1 MGSNGGFTV
10 VVKRR
15 EVVASV
21 LPIQEHWLPMS
32 NLDLLLPPLDVG
44 VFFCY
49 KKEPI
54 KIKANEDCRVAILKK
69 ALAQALISFYA
80 FAGEVVEN
88 NLGEPEVLCNNR
100 GVDFIHAYAD
110 VELKN
115 VDLHHPYGSVH
126 GKLVPIKNQGVLCI
140 QATELKCGGL
150 VIGCTFDHRVA
161 DAHSANMFFVSWAE
175 IAHAKPISHI
185 PCFRRSLLNP
195 RRPGYYD
202 RSIDNI
208 YVFLSSQ
215 PPPKL
220 VEDPEP
226 NEDSLQS
233 RIYYVVS
240 EELIC
245 LQSQATSSNGIKRSK
260 LVSFSAFLWKLIA
273 SAERSESESGSNSN
287 KRCKM
292 GVVVDGRE
300 RLMLNNNIKADHEL
314 EKYFGNIL
322 SIPYGEASVGELN
335 AMHLSKVAELVH
347 DCLDGAAT
355 EEHFLGLIDW
365 VEFHRPEKA
374 IVRVYCKET
383 DDETAMVVSSG
394 QRFPMSKID
403 FGWSKPSFGSY
414 HFPWGGQTGYV
425 MPMPSTSKDG
435 DWILYMHLREKH
447 LDFVE
452 SQAPHLFRP
461 LTPAYL
467 NLTP

>member
-10 VVKRR
+10 VVKQR
-15 EVVASV
+15 EVVAAV
-21 LPIQEHWLPMS
+21 LPMQEHWLPMS

-54 KIKANEDCRVAILKK
+54 KIKSNEDCRVAILRK

-88 NLGEPEVLCNNR
+88 GLGEPEVLCNNR
-100 GVDFIHAYAD
+100 GVDFIHACAD

-115 VDLHHPYGSVH
+115 VDLHHPYDSVH
-126 GKLVPIKNQGVLCI
+126 GKFVPFKNQGVLCI
-140 QATELKCGGL
+140 QVTELKCGAL

-175 IAHAKPISHI
+175 IARGKPISYI

-208 YVFLSSQ
+208 YVFISSL

-220 VEDPEP
+220 VEDPKP

-240 EELIC
+240 EELNC
-245 LQSQATSSNGIKRSK
+245 LQSQATSSNGIEISK

-273 SAERSESESGSNSN
+273 SAEMSESESESGSRSDSN

-292 GVVVDGRE
+292 GVVIDGRG
-300 RLMLNNNIKADHEL
+300 RLTLNNNIKADHEL

-335 AMHLSKVAELVH
+335 AMHLRRN
-347 DCLDGAAT
+347 

-365 VEFHRPEKA
+365 VEFHRSEKA

-394 QRFPMSKID
+394 QRFPVSKID
-403 FGWSKPSFGSY
+403 FGWGTPSFGSY
-414 HFPWGGQTGYV
+414 HFPWRGQTGYV
-425 MPMPSTSKDG
+425 MPMPSTSRDG
-435 DWILYMHLREKH
+435 DWILYMHLHEKH

-467 NLTP
+467 NLMP

>member
-1 MGSNGGFTV
+1 M
-10 VVKRR
+10 
-15 EVVASV
+15 A
-21 LPIQEHWLPMS
+21 
-32 NLDLLLPPLDVG
+32 
-44 VFFCY
+44 
-49 KKEPI
+49 I
-54 KIKANEDCRVAILKK
+54 K
-69 ALAQALISFYA
+69 
-80 FAGEVVEN
+80 
-88 NLGEPEVLCNNR
+88 
-100 GVDFIHAYAD
+100 
-110 VELKN
+110 
-115 VDLHHPYGSVH
+115 
-126 GKLVPIKNQGVLCI
+126 

-150 VIGCTFDHRVA
+150 VIGCTFDHQVA
-161 DAHSANMFFVSWAE
+161 DAYSANMFFVSWAE
-175 IAHAKPISHI
+175 IAHAKPISHM
-185 PCFRRSLLNP
+185 PCFRRSLLKP

-208 YVFLSSQ
+208 YVFLSSL

-240 EELIC
+240 EELSY

-273 SAERSESESGSNSN
+273 SAEKSKSESGSNSN
-287 KRCKM
+287 NRCKL
-292 GVVVDGRE
+292 GVVVDGRG
-300 RLMLNNNIKADHEL
+300 RLTLNNNIKADDEL
-314 EKYFGNIL
+314 EQYFGNIL

-335 AMHLSKVAELVH
+335 AMHLSNVAELVH
-347 DCLDGAAT
+347 DCLEGAAT

-365 VEFHRPEKA
+365 VEFHRLEKA

-394 QRFPMSKID
+394 QRFPVSKID
-403 FGWSKPSFGSY
+403 FGWGKPSFGSY
-414 HFPWGGQTGYV
+414 HFPWGGKTGYV
-425 MPMPSTSKDG
+425 MPMPSTRRDG

>member
-1 MGSNGGFTV
+1 MHIRSSGG
-10 VVKRR
+10 
-15 EVVASV
+15 
-21 LPIQEHWLPMS
+21 
-32 NLDLLLPPLDVG
+32 
-44 VFFCY
+44 
-49 KKEPI
+49 
-54 KIKANEDCRVAILKK
+54 
-69 ALAQALISFYA
+69 
-80 FAGEVVEN
+80 
-88 NLGEPEVLCNNR
+88 
-100 GVDFIHAYAD
+100 
-110 VELKN
+110 
-115 VDLHHPYGSVH
+115 
-126 GKLVPIKNQGVLCI
+126 
-140 QATELKCGGL
+140 
-150 VIGCTFDHRVA
+150 

-175 IAHAKPISHI
+175 IARGKPISYI

-208 YVFLSSQ
+208 YVFISPL

-220 VEDPEP
+220 VEDPKP
-226 NEDSLQS
+226 NEDSS
-233 RIYYVVS
+233 KVKIYYVVS
-240 EELIC
+240 EELNC
-245 LQSQATSSNGIKRSK
+245 LQSQATSSNGIEISK

-273 SAERSESESGSNSN
+273 SAEMSESESESGSRSDSN

-292 GVVVDGRE
+292 GVVIDGRG
-300 RLMLNNNIKADHEL
+300 RLTLNNNIKADHEL

-347 DCLDGAAT
+347 DCLKGAAT

-394 QRFPMSKID
+394 QRFPVSKID
-403 FGWSKPSFGSY
+403 FGWGTPSFGSY
-414 HFPWGGQTGYV
+414 HFPWRGQTGYV
-425 MPMPSTSKDG
+425 MPMPSTSRDG
-435 DWILYMHLREKH
+435 DWILYMHLHEKH

-467 NLTP
+467 NLMP

>member
-1 MGSNGGFTV
+1 MSSNGGFTV
-10 VVKRR
+10 VIKRR
-15 EVVASV
+15 EVVAAV
-21 LPIQEHWLPMS
+21 LPMQEHWLPMS
-32 NLDLLLPPLDVG
+32 NLDLLVPPLDVG

-49 KKEPI
+49 KKAPI
-54 KIKANEDCRVAILKK
+54 KIKANEDSRVTILKK
-69 ALAQALISFYA
+69 ALAQALNSFYV

-88 NLGEPEVLCNNR
+88 GLGEPEVLCNNR
-100 GVDFIHAYAD
+100 GVDFIYAYAD
-110 VELKN
+110 VELRN
-115 VDLHHPYGSVH
+115 VDLHHPHDSVH
-126 GKLVPIKNQGVLCI
+126 GKFVPSKNQGVLCI

-150 VIGCTFDHRVA
+150 VIGCTFDHQVA
-161 DAHSANMFFVSWAE
+161 DAYSANMFFVSWAE
-175 IAHAKPISHI
+175 IALAKPISQI
-185 PCFRRSLLNP
+185 PCFRRSLPNP

-208 YVFLSSQ
+208 YVFLSSL

-240 EELIC
+240 EELNY
-245 LQSQATSSNGIKRSK
+245 LQSQATSSNDIKRSK

-273 SAERSESESGSNSN
+273 SAEKSKSESGSNSN

-292 GVVVDGRE
+292 GVVVDGRG
-300 RLMLNNNIKADHEL
+300 RLTLNNNIKADHEL

-347 DCLDGAAT
+347 DCLEGAAT

-394 QRFPMSKID
+394 QRFPVSKID
-403 FGWSKPSFGSY
+403 FGWGKPSFGSY
-414 HFPWGGQTGYV
+414 HFPWGGKTGYV
-425 MPMPSTSKDG
+425 MPMPSTSRDG

>member
-1 MGSNGGFTV
+1 M
-10 VVKRR
+10 
-15 EVVASV
+15 A
-21 LPIQEHWLPMS
+21 
-32 NLDLLLPPLDVG
+32 
-44 VFFCY
+44 
-49 KKEPI
+49 I
-54 KIKANEDCRVAILKK
+54 KQV
-69 ALAQALISFYA
+69 
-80 FAGEVVEN
+80 
-88 NLGEPEVLCNNR
+88 
-100 GVDFIHAYAD
+100 
-110 VELKN
+110 
-115 VDLHHPYGSVH
+115 
-126 GKLVPIKNQGVLCI
+126 
-140 QATELKCGGL
+140 TELKCGSL

-175 IAHAKPISHI
+175 IAHAKPNL
-185 PCFRRSLLNP
+185 PYTL
-195 RRPGYYD
+195 RPSYYD

-208 YVFLSSQ
+208 YVFLSSL

-220 VEDPEP
+220 VEDPKP

-240 EELIC
+240 EELKC
-245 LQSQATSSNGIKRSK
+245 LQSQATSSNGIKISK
-260 LVSFSAFLWKLIA
+260 LVSFSTFLWKLIA
-273 SAERSESESGSNSN
+273 SAEKSETESGSGFDSN

-292 GVVVDGRE
+292 GVVDERG
-300 RLMLNNNIKADHEL
+300 RLMLNNNIKADHES

-347 DCLDGAAT
+347 DCLEGAAT

-425 MPMPSTSKDG
+425 MPMPSTSRDG
-435 DWILYMHLREKH
+435 DWILYMHLHEKH

-452 SQAPHLFRP
+452 SQAPHLQAYELCLRSSSPISSQYLSGLEVHP
-461 LTPAYL
+461 LSSPKPRSTSPISSSTHNVYKHIGSIY
-467 NLTP
+467 NHTIHTINVFYQPSSSMTQFH